1 MRRFIEGLTV
11 ILMLLAGLARAASI
25 EVTPVLQE
33 RPVGENT
40 AVYDLV
46 NRGDR
51 AVTMQ
56 VRLQAWR
63 QSDGIRLLSDTT
75 DLQVTPPLVTLEPG
89 QSERVRV
96 TLETER
102 SGREQAYRVQFIQ
115 VPETAEAIQPGVRT
129 LLKLDTPL
137 FFQAESPKTELNWR
151 VRHSLDGWQLVVRNA
166 GTRFARLTD
175 PVLEVGSD
183 RRIAIEQGLLYILPG
198 SSITWPLALTDAE
211 AHRDL
216 SLQFKTG
223 GRVRFQPLEGR

>member
-1 MRRFIEGLTV
+1 MPGFFKGLTTA
-11 ILMLLAGLARAASI
+11 LLLLAGLARAASI

-33 RPVGENT
+33 VPVGEMT

-56 VRLQAWR
+56 VRVQAWR
-63 QSDGIRLLSDTT
+63 QSDGRRLLSDTA
-75 DLQVTPPLVTLEPG
+75 DLQVTPPLVTLQSG
-89 QSERVRV
+89 QTERVRV
-96 TLETER
+96 TLTTDR
-102 SGREQAYRVQFIQ
+102 SDREQAYRVQFIQ
-115 VPETAEAIQPGVRT
+115 VPETAEPIAAGVRT

-137 FFQAESPKTELNWR
+137 FFQAGSPETRLVWS
-151 VRHSLDGWQLVVRNA
+151 VRHSLDGWRLVVVNE

-183 RRIAIEQGLLYILPG
+183 RRIALDQGLLYILPG

>member
-1 MRRFIEGLTV
+1 MRRVLEGITFTV
-11 ILMLLAGLARAASI
+11 LLLAGLARAASI

-33 RPVGENT
+33 RPVGEDT

-56 VRLQAWR
+56 IRLQAWR
-63 QSDGIRLLSDTT
+63 QSDGVRLLTDTT
-75 DLQVTPPLVTLEPG
+75 DLQVTPPLVTLEPS

-102 SGREQAYRVQFIQ
+102 TGHEQAYRVQFIQ
-115 VPETAEAIQPGVRT
+115 VPETAEPIQPGVRT

-137 FFQAESPKTELNWR
+137 FFQADSPKTELIWR
-151 VRHSLDGWQLVVRNA
+151 VRHNLDGWHLVVRNA
-166 GTRFARLTD
+166 GTRFARFSD

-183 RRIAIEQGLLYILPG
+183 RRIPLETGLMYVLPG
-198 SSITWPLALTDAE
+198 TSLTWPLDVTDAE

-223 GRVRFQPLEGR
+223 GRVRFHPLEGR